1 MNIIAEKIAHKRKE
15 LGITQKE
22 LAEKLNVSDKTL
34 SRWETGKQIPD
45 ALTVLEIAR
54 VLNMTIN
61 EIYGIK
67 SKEKNTLDAFV
78 KPQGVIDN
86 RRSFADK
93 TTEPQEDIDCRKN
106 SVDKITE
113 IQEDIDYRSIFTY
126 KIILLISSVLFSI
139 GAGIY
144 SHTGTLWNSM
154 KVGAMA
160 LSIASLLVFFV
171 SELTFEEFYGRK
183 LQSDIYKKIHT
194 RWFASVVPLIGFFV
208 GIVIPVLKAPTRT
221 LFNSWD
227 AMFPLLLFQG
237 IVLGTYIKKYFREKE
252 ERIETAKMAG
262 VYILAV
268 IGILCSIGFIINVL
282 SNPYRLMGG
291 FVHDLQME
299 IIWKKLKLFEISA
312 GVSFFGMNVLFSII
326 KSEIFGKVF
335 KRVVKFVGAGIA
347 GIAMVMV
354 VVIGII
360 NHNLQSKVSYV
371 SGEIAI
377 GELVNHG
384 DNILDWI
391 QECNLKGMEIN
402 LLSDSIENPETG
414 EMTTRCLIYMPH
426 GYENTEFDVRY
437 QVGFGKKLL
446 KIEVENTTQTADD
459 NFFFGYIEVA
469 EQVEVSEIRTLLDG
483 ESVEYGTSN
492 DFFEVGIVLNGKN
505 VVYGRG
511 EEPKVVNIFE

>member
-1 MNIIAEKIAHKRKE
+1 MNLIAEKIAHRRKE

-67 SKEKNTLDAFV
+67 SKEENTLDAFV
-78 KPQGVIDN
+78 KSQGVIDN

-93 TTEPQEDIDCRKN
+93 TTEPQEVVGCRNNSIDE
-106 SVDKITE
+106 ITE
-113 IQEDIDYRSIFTY
+113 IKEDIDYRS
-126 KIILLISSVLFSI
+126 L
-139 GAGIY
+139 
-144 SHTGTLWNSM
+144 H
-154 KVGAMA
+154 
-160 LSIASLLVFFV
+160 
-171 SELTFEEFYGRK
+171 
-183 LQSDIYKKIHT
+183 Q
-194 RWFASVVPLIGFFV
+194 
-208 GIVIPVLKAPTRT
+208 
-221 LFNSWD
+221 
-227 AMFPLLLFQG
+227 
-237 IVLGTYIKKYFREKE
+237 
-252 ERIETAKMAG
+252 
-262 VYILAV
+262 
-268 IGILCSIGFIINVL
+268 
-282 SNPYRLMGG
+282 
-291 FVHDLQME
+291 
-299 IIWKKLKLFEISA
+299 
-312 GVSFFGMNVLFSII
+312 
-326 KSEIFGKVF
+326 KSGIFGKVF
-335 KRVVKFVGAGIA
+335 KRVVKFVGAGIV

-377 GELVNHG
+377 DELVNHG
-384 DNILDWI
+384 DNIMDWI

-402 LLSDSIENPETG
+402 LLNDYIENSETG
-414 EMTTRCLIYMPH
+414 EMTTRYLIYMPH

-446 KIEVENTTQTADD
+446 KIEAENTTQTADD

-483 ESVEYGTSN
+483 ESVEYGTSG
-492 DFFEVGIVLNGKN
+492 DSFEVGIVLNGKN

-511 EEPKVVNIFE
+511 EEPKVFNIFE